1 MLTLTPNYAASPFV
15 TPFNGGGVYGK
26 TLVNPSLGDY
36 APRVGFA
43 WAPTPSIA
51 IRGGYGT
58 SFVHYTRAGSGDILA
73 INAPN
78 ALFVSVTQPSTTTSA
93 GYRTVDQGYPANLAA
108 GSSFSPGTDN
118 ITYVPQNTKD
128 SYVESYFISVQK
140 SMAKNTLL
148 DVAFIGN
155 HGLKLQ
161 GFLNAN
167 QGNPSAG
174 VANPANSALGAGF
187 VRPYPTW
194 GGLVGTTYDYGDITE
209 ALNGFFSHFEAVQ
222 VRYEQRFV
230 AGLTLLNSFTWEH
243 SLDNASA
250 SLEGNTPSP
259 QDANNLRADYAQ
271 SDYNLPVADVLSLVY
286 DLPVGRGREVLA
298 SANPLVDAIV
308 GGWQI
313 SAVNTAQGGTP
324 FNITYTPNSANVV
337 SPQISAT
344 YRGANEY
351 RPNRVPGQD
360 VVLCHSGH
368 SCLKDEI
375 ASNGSIQYVNY
386 AAFTLPAT
394 KDANS
399 NLLSPFGNAARN
411 PGRTPN
417 FYETDLDLNKR
428 FNTPVD
434 RMKIEF
440 RTELYNVFNHTNLYL
455 PASGLGGTLSTAASV
470 NNPTTGGTVTGTF
483 EPRIIQFGLKI
494 IY

>member
-1 MLTLTPNYAASPFV
+1 
-15 TPFNGGGVYGK
+15 
-26 TLVNPSLGDY
+26 
-36 APRVGFA
+36 
-43 WAPTPSIA
+43 
-51 IRGGYGT
+51 
-58 SFVHYTRAGSGDILA
+58 
-73 INAPN
+73 
-78 ALFVSVTQPSTTTSA
+78 
-93 GYRTVDQGYPANLAA
+93 
-108 GSSFSPGTDN
+108 
-118 ITYVPQNTKD
+118 
-128 SYVESYFISVQK
+128 
-140 SMAKNTLL
+140 
-148 DVAFIGN
+148 
-155 HGLKLQ
+155 
-161 GFLNAN
+161 
-167 QGNPSAG
+167 
-174 VANPANSALGAGF
+174 
-187 VRPYPTW
+187 
-194 GGLVGTTYDYGDITE
+194 
-209 ALNGFFSHFEAVQ
+209 
-222 VRYEQRFV
+222 
-230 AGLTLLNSFTWEH
+230 
-243 SLDNASA
+243 
-250 SLEGNTPSP
+250 
-259 QDANNLRADYAQ
+259 
-271 SDYNLPVADVLSLVY
+271 VLSLVY